1 MTLLQDHFLSLLLF
15 SVLVALF
22 FATLNHRDKR
32 GFWGSFGKTMAWM
45 VLGSLAFAYL
55 MLWTSR

>member
-1 MTLLQDHFLSLLLF
+1 MIFRDHFLTLVIF

-22 FATLNHRDKR
+22 FGVLNHRDR
-32 GFWGSFGKTMAWM
+32 HSFVISVCKTLAWM

-55 MLWTSR
+55 MFWTGH

>member
-1 MTLLQDHFLSLLLF
+1 MVPDHFLTLLAY

-22 FATLNHRDKR
+22 FATLYHRERRPFLK
-32 GFWGSFGKTMAWM
+32 SVAKTLGWM

-55 MLWTSR
+55 MHWTA

>member
-1 MTLLQDHFLSLLLF
+1 MILQDHFLTLFLF
-15 SVLVALF
+15 SVLVSLF
-22 FATLNHRDKR
+22 FATMNHRDKR
-32 GFWGSFGKTMAWM
+32 SFWKSFGKTMAWM

>member
-1 MTLLQDHFLSLLLF
+1 MQDHFVSLLLF

-32 GFWGSFGKTMAWM
+32 SFWKSFGKTMAWM

-55 MLWTSR
+55 MLWTAR